1 MDAAASTTM
10 VVLVTL
16 RDGVSRE
23 EYEGWVSKTYRPA
36 VLALPSV
43 GDWRGY
49 RATRLLASDEIPP
62 YDYVV
67 TLEVVNLGRLGED
80 MAGEEM
86 QRLLGRV
93 HELVEVVQI
102 LTDRFA

>member
-1 MDAAASTTM
+1 MDATITM

-23 EYEGWVSKTYRPA
+23 EYEGWVSETYRPA
-36 VLALPSV
+36 VVALPSV
-43 GDWRGY
+43 GEWRGY
-49 RATRLLASDEIPP
+49 RADRLLASDEVPP

-67 TLEVVNLGRLGED
+67 TLEVTDPERLGAD
-80 MAGEEM
+80 MASEEM
-86 QRLLGRV
+86 QALLARV

-102 LTDRFA
+102 LSTRFA

>member
-1 MDAAASTTM
+1 MTM

-23 EYEGWVSKTYRPA
+23 EYEGWISDDYLPA

-49 RATRLLASDEIPP
+49 RAERLLTSDEASP

-67 TLEVVNLGRLGED
+67 TLEVADPSRLGQD
-80 MAGEEM
+80 MAGDEM
-86 QRLLGRV
+86 QRLLGRL

-102 LTDRFA
+102 LTERFA

>member
-1 MDAAASTTM
+1 MDATITM

-16 RDGVSRE
+16 REGVSRE
-23 EYEGWVSKTYRPA
+23 EYEGWVSQTYRPA
-36 VLALPSV
+36 VVALPSV

-49 RATRLLASDEIPP
+49 RVDRLLASDEVPP

-67 TLEVVNLGRLGED
+67 TLDVTDPEGLGED

-86 QRLLGRV
+86 QTLLTRV
-93 HELVEVVQI
+93 HELVDVVQI
-102 LTDRFA
+102 LSTRFA